1 MGARTDEERAN
12 ARVGSSPPFA
22 MPPAAA
28 SEDGQKLDFY
38 PLWSFRELVVQFVHR
53 ALVGLPRRRLGGGQ
67 LQDANESSPEER
79 RPQAGR
85 KPRSVTG
92 WGRGQKGYSG
102 APGVICS
109 RLDNVDAH
117 HVIRR
122 RRLLVGA
129 AGLLPLAV
137 ASGFALL
144 ALVITRSRGSRRPA
158 STSPAP
164 CRSRSTVS
172 YSAALRRCRRWPPT
186 REQLAMAREVAARQP
201 PSARWPRAPTGAK
214 PSCTTRAAAR

>member
-28 SEDGQKLDFY
+28 SEDGQKLDLY

-92 WGRGQKGYSG
+92 WGRGQEGYSG
-102 APGVICS
+102 VPVSSA
-109 RLDNVDAH
+109 
-117 HVIRR
+117 
-122 RRLLVGA
+122 VGW
-129 AGLLPLAV
+129 
-137 ASGFALL
+137 
-144 ALVITRSRGSRRPA
+144 T
-158 STSPAP
+158 TSM
-164 CRSRSTVS
+164 RTTS
-172 YSAALRRCRRWPPT
+172 SAAAACSWGLPAFCRW
-186 REQLAMAREVAARQP
+186 
-201 PSARWPRAPTGAK
+201 RWPRALRYW
-214 PSCTTRAAAR
+214 PSSSPEAGGRAGRHRDHPRPVDRDRR